1 MNKKRRVSIRYSE
14 AFKHQVVKDIED
26 HSISL
31 DEARKKYGIKGGST
45 VYHWIKKMGKL
56 DLLPKRLRVEKP
68 DETDRIKV
76 LERQVAELKN
86 ALADTQLRF
95 LVSETQFEIVCEEQ
109 GLDPEEV
116 KKKVRQKP
124 SKD

>member
-1 MNKKRRVSIRYSE
+1 MSPQKRLFRYSE
-14 AFKHQVVKDIED
+14 AFKHQVVKEIED
-26 HSISL
+26 QVYTM
-31 DEARKKYGIKGGST
+31 DEARSVYGIGGGST
-45 VYHWIKKMGKL
+45 IQSWIKKMGKL
-56 DLLPKRLRVEKP
+56 DLLPKVIRVEKP
-68 DETDRIKV
+68 EEKDRIKE
-76 LERQVAELKN
+76 LERQIAELKN
-86 ALADTQLRF
+86 ALADTQLRY

>member
-1 MNKKRRVSIRYSE
+1 M
-14 AFKHQVVKDIED
+14 VKDIED